1 MTASRGPSRAVAVLL
16 SVVAAAV
23 LMIVGALPAAAHNT
37 LTASDPAAGGV
48 VTTLPRSFSLT
59 FNDQVKDQFVTVVL
73 TPDGADPITLSPT
86 VDGPTVTAT
95 LPAAAA
101 SPEPTGDRA
110 YRLGYRVISA
120 DDHPIS
126 GSIDFTVGTT
136 AVAFGPSAGVA
147 AADGSTAPVADS
159 DSGTDDGTGPTWWIV
174 TAAVVA
180 GAGAAAVAAGRR
192 RTRRPDPDTTPA
204 PTPPR

>member
-1 MTASRGPSRAVAVLL
+1 MTGPRVVWRAGAAMCSIALAAVLL
-16 SVVAAAV
+16 LA
-23 LMIVGALPAAAHNT
+23 GALPAAAHNT
-37 LTASDPAAGGV
+37 LTGSDPAAGGV
-48 VTTLPRSFSLT
+48 VATLPQAFTLT
-59 FNDQVKDQFVTVVL
+59 FDQQVKNEFVTVVL
-73 TPDGADPITLSPT
+73 TPDGAGAITLTPT
-86 VDGPTVTAT
+86 VNGPTVTAT
-95 LPAAAA
+95 LPAAA
-101 SPEPTGDRA
+101 STPEPTGNRA

-159 DSGTDDGTGPTWWIV
+159 DSGTDGGTGPTWWIV